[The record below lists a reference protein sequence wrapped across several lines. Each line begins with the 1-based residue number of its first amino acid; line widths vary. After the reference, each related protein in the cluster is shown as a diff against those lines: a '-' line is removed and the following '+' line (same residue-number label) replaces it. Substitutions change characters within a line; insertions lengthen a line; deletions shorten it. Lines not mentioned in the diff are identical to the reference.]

1 MPVQFIASPARLNF
15 YGNRRTREVH
25 DLSSRSTN
33 CRVGDIKGGV
43 KFVPDTL
50 LEARRYRYSACPY
63 CINRRQ
69 YRGWSRWM

>member
-1 MPVQFIASPARLNF
+1 MPIRVVANHAHLAF

-25 DLSSRSTN
+25 NMSSHSPN

-50 LEARRYRYSACPY
+50 QEARRYRYSACPH